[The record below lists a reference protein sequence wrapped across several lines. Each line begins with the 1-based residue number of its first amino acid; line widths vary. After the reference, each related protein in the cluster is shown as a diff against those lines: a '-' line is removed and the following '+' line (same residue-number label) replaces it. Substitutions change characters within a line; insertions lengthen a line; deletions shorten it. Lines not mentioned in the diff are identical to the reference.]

1 MKRLGLVLV
10 SLFMVLSCVACGQT
24 KEETKKSELK
34 FTPGSYTAS
43 AQGYNGE
50 VSIEA
55 TFSETAITDIPV
67 SYTHLD
73 VYKRQAQTSPL
84 PVWLFADGELVQR
97 LLIEE
102 GLASVSISNPEYT
115 YAAQLQAAQSQPVI
129 ARGSVS
135 SVTEYSRRRGEVC
148 LLYTSRCV

>member
-10 SLFMVLSCVACGQT
+10 SLFMVLSCAACGQT

-55 TFSETAITDIPV
+55 TFSETAV

-73 VYKRQAQTSPL
+73 VYKRQA
-84 PVWLFADGELVQR
+84 F
-97 LLIEE
+97 
-102 GLASVSISNPEYT
+102 
-115 YAAQLQAAQSQPVI
+115 
-129 ARGSVS
+129 
-135 SVTEYSRRRGEVC
+135 
-148 LLYTSRCV
+148 